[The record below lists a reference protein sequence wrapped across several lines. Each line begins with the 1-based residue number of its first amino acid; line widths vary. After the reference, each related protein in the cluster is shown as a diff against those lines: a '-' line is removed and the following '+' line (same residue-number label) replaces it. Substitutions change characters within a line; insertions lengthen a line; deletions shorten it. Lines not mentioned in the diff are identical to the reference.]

1 MPTQPQQTKLVGT
14 GQIVGRNYEVIRAVG
29 RGGMATVYMVRHL
42 GSGELFAMKVLNN
55 ELLHVDEAKRRF
67 EREATALSK
76 LSHPNLVTLY
86 DFGVSDDGQPYFIT
100 DFLQG
105 SSLFNILRQER
116 RLSVDRACRI
126 FVQICEGMEYAHQR
140 GLIHRDLKPSNIL
153 LTGDAP
159 NERVKIVDF
168 GIVKFAPTEQ
178 RLDERLTQE
187 GMVVGSPAYMSP
199 EQCQNHNLDHRTDI
213 YSLGC
218 IMFEVLTGRLAFE
231 GDYPLAI
238 LIKQVSAPAPTVHE
252 AMTDDDSIGA
262 SIEAVILKTL
272 SKLPEHRHQSMS
284 ELQFA
289 LSQAL
294 KEQKPLVNQ

>member
-1 MPTQPQQTKLVGT
+1 MVGT
-14 GQIVGRNYEVIRAVG
+14 GEIVGRNYEVIRPVG

-76 LSHPNLVTLY
+76 LSHQNLVSLY
-86 DFGVSDDGQPYFIT
+86 DFGVSSDDQPYFIT

-105 SSLFNILRQER
+105 SSLFNILRQEQ

-126 FVQICEGMEYAHQR
+126 FMQICDGMEYAHQR

-153 LTGDAP
+153 LTGDLAD
-159 NERVKIVDF
+159 ERVKVVDF
-168 GIVKFAPTEQ
+168 GIVKFAPSPQ
-178 RLDERLTQE
+178 VLDERLTQE

-199 EQCQNHNLDHRTDI
+199 EQCQNHPIDHRSDI

-218 IMFEVLTGRLAFE
+218 IMYEVLTGRLAFE

-238 LIKQVSAPAPTVHE
+238 LVKQVTAPAPTVSE
-252 AMTDDDSIGA
+252 VMDSSNPVGQA
-262 SIEAVILKTL
+262 LETVIAKALA
-272 SKLPEHRHQSMS
+272 KLPASRFQSMA
-284 ELQFA
+284 EMHFA
-289 LSQAL
+289 ISQVA
-294 KEQKPLVNQ
+294 KEQATLVKQ